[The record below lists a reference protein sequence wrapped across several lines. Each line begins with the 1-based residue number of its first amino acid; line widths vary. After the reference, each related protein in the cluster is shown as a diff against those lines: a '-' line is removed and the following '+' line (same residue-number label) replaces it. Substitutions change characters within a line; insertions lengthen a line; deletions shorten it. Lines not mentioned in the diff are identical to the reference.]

1 MPREFPARGDR
12 TALLVIDML
21 NTYDHADADKLAES
35 ATAAV
40 PAIAGLIERARDEE
54 VFLVFVNDNY
64 GDWNTSAHEL
74 AERARSGRRPELVEP
89 LLPVGDTAFL
99 VKARHSAFYATL
111 LEYVLESEG
120 VGRVVLTG
128 QATEQCILYT
138 ALDAYVRH
146 FQVTVPR
153 DAVAHIHE
161 HLAGS
166 ALEMM
171 ERNMHAE
178 ITNADET
185 PLHAENGGGRRPTH

>member
-1 MPREFPARGDR
+1 VANDYPPRGDR

-21 NTYDHADADKLAES
+21 NSYEHPDADKLAES
-35 ATAAV
+35 VTGAV
-40 PAIAGLIERARDEE
+40 PAIATLLQRAHDED
-54 VFLVFVNDNY
+54 VFVVFVNDNY
-64 GDWNTSAHEL
+64 GDWNTSAEEL
-74 AERARSGRRPELVEP
+74 AERAQKGRHPELVEP
-89 LLPVGDTAFL
+89 LLPIGDAAFV

-111 LEYVLESEG
+111 LEYILESEG
-120 VGRVVLTG
+120 VGRIVMTG

-153 DAVAHIHE
+153 EAVAHIHE
-161 HLAGS
+161 HLARG

-178 ITNADET
+178 VTS
-185 PLHAENGGGRRPTH
+185 AEQIRLST